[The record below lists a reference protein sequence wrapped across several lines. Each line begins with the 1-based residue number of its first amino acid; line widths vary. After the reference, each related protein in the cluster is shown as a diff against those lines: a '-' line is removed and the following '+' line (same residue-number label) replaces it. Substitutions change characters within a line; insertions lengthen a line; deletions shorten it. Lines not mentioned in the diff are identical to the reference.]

1 VGNITAH
8 DEFTAVKDISR
19 DDMLA
24 AHRTPPQLVAIIP
37 KNNGGF
43 GSVRASRDI
52 FFENECLPIMRRML
66 RVNDWAGVTI
76 LSFGDY
82 VCEDGSIWRQK
93 GNAFVKLPK
102 AHIDPA
108 RPRGGEGRANAP
120 IRRLCIV
127 MSQPGP
133 SWVHPACRLGAGTYM
148 EQT

>member
-1 VGNITAH
+1 
-8 DEFTAVKDISR
+8 
-19 DDMLA
+19 MLA

-102 AHIDPA
+102 
-108 RPRGGEGRANAP
+108 
-120 IRRLCIV
+120 
-127 MSQPGP
+127 
-133 SWVHPACRLGAGTYM
+133 GTY
-148 EQT
+148 